1 MKGDTMKA
9 RKRTKSINVR
19 IPEPLFERINTL
31 VEEKLEAGDEEANF
45 STIVRKLIRLG
56 LIELETR

>member
-1 MKGDTMKA
+1 MKT

-19 IPEPLFERINTL
+19 IPEPLFERINLL
-31 VEEKLEAGDEEANF
+31 VEAGDDEATL
-45 STIVRKLIRLG
+45 STVVRKLIKLG